1 MSVRLLPFRCFAL
14 HSGAVNSPFH
24 LHVGVFLS
32 CLVSVHSFFPLPLEL
47 STSLPRVH
55 FAISVLLVPFKHSMK
70 RGVGEVK
77 QEKVKAEQHFAGVVK
92 SQASYS
98 DVRLTNALSTAGHA
112 LRLAITEFQ
121 AAEACLGQTL
131 AKAEAKN
138 AELEATVASLE
149 ATEGSAVAR
158 FSEEK
163 AKNAELVANVDRMT
177 KAEANAIARL
187 TELNAEHLQLVAL
200 TKAGERKCESVA
212 SAHRIELEAVA
223 HRLAE
228 VEAGAAVQ
236 GAALVKVTAELAE
249 ATKRLSSAE
258 AYAVKLSS
266 SLTRYREAAQS
277 AVSVHVEA
285 AEVQPGAGDAVEL
298 PALKD
303 ILQGLPAKD
312 VDFRGSVRS
321 LLAAAGSRNAS
332 GGAAGQF
339 KREKVADMKG
349 RLMFE
354 IKTALRFASQ
364 QHEAFAETNT
374 TFYIQLFVAAGF
386 TRDRVIAEAGGYPA
400 SFTYLELQKLHRF
413 MQTAGISF

>member
-1 MSVRLLPFRCFAL
+1 
-14 HSGAVNSPFH
+14 
-24 LHVGVFLS
+24 
-32 CLVSVHSFFPLPLEL
+32 
-47 STSLPRVH
+47 
-55 FAISVLLVPFKHSMK
+55 MK
-70 RGVGEVK
+70 RGVVEVK
-77 QEKVKAEQHFAGVVK
+77 QETVKAEQHFAGVVK

-112 LRLAITEFQ
+112 LRLATTEFQ

-163 AKNAELVANVDRMT
+163 AKNTELVDRLI
-177 KAEANAIARL
+177 KAEANAVARL
-187 TELNAEHLQLVAL
+187 AELNAEHLQLVAL

-285 AEVQPGAGDAVEL
+285 AEVQPGAGDVVASL

-332 GGAAGQF
+332 GQF
-339 KREKVADMKG
+339 KSEKVAEMKG